1 MRNFRKFRR
10 GILRG
15 QMDTRIA
22 VNLCGSTRGTKKV
35 WLFESR
41 HEAKTTLRPLIL
53 ITLLFTAVE
62 EVSRGGAGERGGRGG
77 DVSLAR
83 TAYSRHSSEDHAF
96 SLQNIIGDFS

>member
-62 EVSRGGAGERGGRGG
+62 EVSRGGAGERGGRRETSR
-77 DVSLAR
+77 SLGPPIPATPPKTTR
-83 TAYSRHSSEDHAF
+83 LAYKIS
-96 SLQNIIGDFS
+96 